1 MITRRRFRRHMLREV
16 LRAVQSM
23 KEDAMDLGA
32 MAHVLY
38 LLTRGRDYEPF
49 LIENRETYF
58 REWIRTLEDR
68 VYKKLRHAP
77 DRQKETWCNAEDE
90 VQCVGA

>member
-1 MITRRRFRRHMLREV
+1 MITRQRFRRHVLREV
-16 LRAVQSM
+16 LRAVKSM

-49 LIENRETYF
+49 LLENRETGLQLG
-58 REWIRTLEDR
+58 RS
-68 VYKKLRHAP
+68 KKYRRLGSLGATGSYNRRAAP
-77 DRQKETWCNAEDE
+77 WE
-90 VQCVGA
+90 V